1 MLGFG
6 PHRIGGCAWIRRA
19 PVYDLGTLERSVLV
33 TGAGTGIGLATTVEV
48 AQRDFRAIAAVRT
61 PAKARAV
68 SRAAKAAGVK
78 VKTVTLDVT
87 DAAQC
92 KAVIDEIK
100 PYGLVNNAGM
110 PASGAIEDVTDED
123 ARAALETMVVAPMRL
138 ARLAIPHMREQG
150 GGRIVNISSIYG
162 LMSTP
167 LTGWNQAAKHALEA
181 LSDALRVEVAS
192 DGVAVV
198 LIEPGAF
205 RSNIWESAGNELQK
219 RLDSDYFTAYRRLE
233 GGIKAS
239 QRLMGDPLDVARVIA
254 SVMTA
259 KSPKPR
265 YLVGYDAR
273 AIDIYSKL
281 LPTEVRDR
289 LARLTLGL

>member
-1 MLGFG
+1 
-6 PHRIGGCAWIRRA
+6 
-19 PVYDLGTLERSVLV
+19 LERTVLV
-33 TGAGTGIGLATTVEV
+33 TGAGTGIGLATTIEV
-48 AQRDFRAIAAVRT
+48 ARRDFRVLAGVRS

-87 DAAQC
+87 DAVQC
-92 KAVIDEIK
+92 EAVVNEIK

-123 ARAALETMVVAPMRL
+123 ARAALETMVLAPMRL
-138 ARLAIPHMREQG
+138 ARMAIPHMRDQG

-167 LTGWNQAAKHALEA
+167 LTGWYQAAKHALEA
-181 LSDALRVEVAS
+181 VSDALRVEVAS
-192 DGVAVV
+192 DGIAVV

-205 RSNIWESAGNELQK
+205 RSNIWESAGNDLQK
-219 RLDSDYFTAYRRLE
+219 RLDSDYFTAYKRLE

-239 QRLMGDPLDVARVIA
+239 QRLMGDPVDVARVIA

>member
-1 MLGFG
+1 
-6 PHRIGGCAWIRRA
+6 
-19 PVYDLGTLERSVLV
+19 LERTVLV
-33 TGAGTGIGLATTVEV
+33 TGAGTGIGLATIIEL
-48 AQRDFRAIAAVRT
+48 ARRDFRTFAAVRS

-68 SRAAKAAGVK
+68 ARAARSAGVK
-78 VKTVTLDVT
+78 VKTVMLDVT
-87 DAAQC
+87 DARRCEEVVAE
-92 KAVIDEIK
+92 VK
-100 PYGLVNNAGM
+100 PFGVVNNAGM
-110 PASGAIEDVTDED
+110 PASGAIEDVADDD
-123 ARAALETMVVAPMRL
+123 ARLALETMVLAPMRL

-162 LMSTP
+162 LTTTP
-167 LTGWNQAAKHALEA
+167 LTGWYQAAKHALEA

-192 DGVAVV
+192 DGIAVV

-205 RSNIWESAGNELQK
+205 RSNIWESAGNDLQK
-219 RLDSDYFTAYRRLE
+219 RIDSDYFTAYRRLE
-233 GGIKAS
+233 GGIRAS
-239 QRLMGDPLDVARVIA
+239 QRLMGDPVDVARVIS

-259 KSPKPR
+259 KAPKPR

-273 AIDIYSKL
+273 AIDMYSKL

>member
-1 MLGFG
+1 MV
-6 PHRIGGCAWIRRA
+6 GCCPLQLNAVDR
-19 PVYDLGTLERSVLV
+19 TVLV
-33 TGAGTGIGLATTVEV
+33 TGAGTGIGLASIIEL
-48 AQRDFRAIAAVRT
+48 ARRDFVAVGGVRSA
-61 PAKARAV
+61 AKARAV
-68 SRAAKAAGVK
+68 ARAARKAGVK
-78 VKTVTLDVT
+78 VGTVILDVT
-87 DAAQC
+87 DPVQSER
-92 KAVIDEIK
+92 VIDELK
-100 PYGLVNNAGM
+100 PYGLVNNAGVS
-110 PASGAIEDVTDED
+110 ASGAIEDVSDDD
-123 ARAALETMVVAPMRL
+123 ARLAFETMVLGPTRL

-162 LMSTP
+162 LMTTP
-167 LTGWNQAAKHALEA
+167 LTGWYQAAKHALEA

-192 DGVAVV
+192 DGIAVV

-205 RSNIWESAGNELQK
+205 RSNIWESAGNDLQRK
-219 RLDSDYFTAYRRLE
+219 LESDYFAAYRRLE
-233 GGIKAS
+233 DGIKAS
-239 QRLMGDPLDVARVIA
+239 QRLMGDPIDVARVIA

-259 KSPKPR
+259 KSPKSR

>member
-1 MLGFG
+1 MAAVD
-6 PHRIGGCAWIRRA
+6 R
-19 PVYDLGTLERSVLV
+19 TVLV
-33 TGAGTGIGLATTVEV
+33 TGAGTGIGLATIVEV
-48 AQRDFRAIAAVRT
+48 ARRGFKAVAGVRS

-68 SRAAKAAGVK
+68 SRAARAAGVK

-87 DAAQC
+87 DAKQC
-92 KAVIDEIK
+92 ADVIAEFK
-100 PYGLVNNAGM
+100 PFGLVNNAGVA
-110 PASGAIEDVTDED
+110 ASGAIEDVADDD
-123 ARAALETMVVAPMRL
+123 ARLALETMVLAPMRL
-138 ARLAIPHMREQG
+138 ARLAIPHMREQR

-162 LMSTP
+162 LMTTP
-167 LTGWNQAAKHALEA
+167 LTGWYQAAKHALEA
-181 LSDALRVEVAS
+181 VSDALRVEVAS
-192 DGVAVV
+192 AGIAVV

-205 RSNIWESAGNELQK
+205 RSNIWEGAGNDLQR
-219 RLDSDYFTAYRRLE
+219 RLDSDYFAAYRRLE
-233 GGIKAS
+233 DGIKAS
-239 QRLMGDPLDVARVIA
+239 QRLMGDPIDVARVIA

>member
-1 MLGFG
+1 MT
-6 PHRIGGCAWIRRA
+6 
-19 PVYDLGTLERSVLV
+19 PVEKTVLV
-33 TGAGTGIGLATTVEV
+33 TGAGTGIGLATIIEV
-48 AQRDFRAIAAVRT
+48 ARRDFKAVAGVRS

-68 SRAAKAAGVK
+68 AKAAKAAGVK
-78 VKTVTLDVT
+78 VRTVTLDVT

-92 KAVIDEIK
+92 EKVIAEVK
-100 PYGLVNNAGM
+100 PYGLVNNAGV
-110 PASGAIEDVTDED
+110 AVSGAIEDVSDAD
-123 ARAALETMVVAPMRL
+123 ARAALETMVLAPMRL

-167 LTGWNQAAKHALEA
+167 LTGWYQAAKHALEA

-192 DGVAVV
+192 DGVSVV

-205 RSNIWESAGNELQK
+205 RSDIWESAGNDLQK
-219 RLDSDYFTAYRRLE
+219 RLESDYFTAYRRLE

-239 QRLMGDPLDVARVIA
+239 QRLMGDPIDVARVIA

>member
-1 MLGFG
+1 MVGSLPKGV
-6 PHRIGGCAWIRRA
+6 A
-19 PVYDLGTLERSVLV
+19 TLDRTVLV
-33 TGAGTGIGLATTVEV
+33 TGAGSGIGLAAMVELARRGFNAV
-48 AQRDFRAIAAVRT
+48 GAVRS

-68 SRAAKAAGVK
+68 TRAARKAGVK
-78 VKTVTLDVT
+78 VKTLTLDVT

-92 KAVIDEIK
+92 EAVIAELK
-100 PYGLVNNAGM
+100 PFGLVNNAGVS
-110 PASGAIEDVTDED
+110 AGGAVEDVSDED
-123 ARAALETMVVAPMRL
+123 ARLALETMVLAPARL
-138 ARLAIPHMREQG
+138 ARLATPHMREQG

-162 LMSTP
+162 LMTTP
-167 LTGWNQAAKHALEA
+167 LTGWYQAAKHALEA

-192 DGVAVV
+192 DEIFVV

-205 RSNIWESAGNELQK
+205 RSNIWENAGNDLQ
-219 RLDSDYFTAYRRLE
+219 RRIDSDYFAAYRRLE

-239 QRLMGDPLDVARVIA
+239 QRLMGDPIDVARVIA
-254 SVMTA
+254 SVMMV
-259 KSPKPR
+259 KSPKAR

>member
-1 MLGFG
+1 VTG
-6 PHRIGGCAWIRRA
+6 
-19 PVYDLGTLERSVLV
+19 VERTVLV
-33 TGAGTGIGLATTVEV
+33 TGAGTGIGLATMIEV
-48 AQRDFRAIAAVRT
+48 ARRDFRAVAGVRS

-68 SRAAKAAGVK
+68 ARAARAAGVK
-78 VKTVTLDVT
+78 VRTVILDVT

-92 KAVIDEIK
+92 EHVIAEIK
-100 PYGLVNNAGM
+100 PYGLVNNAGVA
-110 PASGAIEDVTDED
+110 ASGAIEDVSDAD
-123 ARAALETMVVAPMRL
+123 ARLALETMVVAPMRL
-138 ARLAIPHMREQG
+138 ARLAIPHMREQD

-167 LTGWNQAAKHALEA
+167 LTGWYQAAKHALEA

-192 DGVAVV
+192 NGIHVV

-239 QRLMGDPLDVARVIA
+239 QRLMGDPIDVARVIA

-259 KSPKPR
+259 KAPKPR

>member
-1 MLGFG
+1 LD
-6 PHRIGGCAWIRRA
+6 R
-19 PVYDLGTLERSVLV
+19 TVLV
-33 TGAGTGIGLATTVEV
+33 TGAGSGIGLAAMVELARRGFNAV
-48 AQRDFRAIAAVRT
+48 GAVRS
-61 PAKARAV
+61 PAKARV
-68 SRAAKAAGVK
+68 VTRAARKAGVK
-78 VKTVTLDVT
+78 VKTLTLDVT

-92 KAVIDEIK
+92 EAVIAELK
-100 PYGLVNNAGM
+100 PYGLVNNAGVS
-110 PASGAIEDVTDED
+110 ASGAIEDVSDED
-123 ARAALETMVVAPMRL
+123 ARLALETMVLAPARL
-138 ARLAIPHMREQG
+138 ARLATPYMREQG

-162 LMSTP
+162 LMTTP
-167 LTGWNQAAKHALEA
+167 LTGWYQAAKHALEA

-192 DGVAVV
+192 DEIYVV

-205 RSNIWESAGNELQK
+205 RSNIWESAGNDLQ
-219 RLDSDYFTAYRRLE
+219 RRIDSGYFAAYRRLE
-233 GGIKAS
+233 DGIKAS
-239 QRLMGDPLDVARVIA
+239 QRLMGDPIDVARVIA

-259 KSPKPR
+259 KSPKSR